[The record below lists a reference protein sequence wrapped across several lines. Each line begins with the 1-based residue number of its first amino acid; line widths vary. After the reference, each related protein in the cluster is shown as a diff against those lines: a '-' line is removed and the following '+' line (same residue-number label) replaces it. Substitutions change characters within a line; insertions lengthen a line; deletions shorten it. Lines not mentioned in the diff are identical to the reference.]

1 MTFYK
6 DQTASTDT
14 RGAAK
19 VLNYTEQYLRN
30 LRMAGKGPPCYQPH
44 EGAHWR
50 YRYVD
55 LDRWQTERLKNRN
68 KS

>member
-1 MTFYK
+1 MTFWK

-19 VLNYTEQYLRN
+19 VLNYSAHNLRR

-44 EGAHWR
+44 EGGHWR
-50 YRYVD
+50 YRYAD
-55 LDRWQTERLKNRN
+55 LDKWQKERIKN